1 MITKVTGEQPFQV
14 LATNFSISPS
24 QQGYTL
30 QISAD
35 GVNYSN
41 LFAVSPNVTRMVS
54 GVANGSYYRLSGN
67 TSEVVINWSRQCST
81 GGGDVDLTNYWTSA
95 QTQDAIDEAVSG
107 ITVDLTD
114 YYTSAQTNTQIQNA
128 VADFVTSGQ
137 VETQITSKGYA
148 TESAV
153 TSAITAIENELG
165 DFVTSADVETQI
177 ISKGYATESAVTSAI
192 TALENELSDYVTS
205 GDIQTINERINT
217 KDEVI
222 SIALNELHEQI
233 ENIDIPDVS
242 NFVTSGDVQT
252 QITSAVTA
260 IENELSEAEQVTS
273 TALVD
278 INSRMVSSELIK
290 TIVKMS
296 QAEYDALATK
306 DNNTL
311 YIIG

>member
-114 YYTSAQTNTQIQNA
+114 YYTSAQTDSHIQ
-128 VADFVTSGQ
+128 
-137 VETQITSKGYA
+137 
-148 TESAV
+148 SAV
-153 TSAITAIENELG
+153 TA
-165 DFVTSADVETQI
+165 
-177 ISKGYATESAVTSAI
+177 
-192 TALENELSDYVTS
+192 
-205 GDIQTINERINT
+205 INERINT

-222 SIALNELHEQI
+222 SIALNELHEQL
-233 ENIDIPDVS
+233 
-242 NFVTSGDVQT
+242 QT
-252 QITSAVTA
+252 A
-260 IENELSEAEQVTS
+260 EDELSEAEQVTS

-278 INSRMVSSELIK
+278 INSRMVSSLDIK
-290 TIVKMS
+290 TIVKMT

>member
-114 YYTSAQTNTQIQNA
+114 YYTSAQTDSHIQ
-128 VADFVTSGQ
+128 
-137 VETQITSKGYA
+137 
-148 TESAV
+148 SAV
-153 TSAITAIENELG
+153 TA
-165 DFVTSADVETQI
+165 
-177 ISKGYATESAVTSAI
+177 
-192 TALENELSDYVTS
+192 
-205 GDIQTINERINT
+205 INERINT

-222 SIALNELHEQI
+222 SIALNELHEQL
-233 ENIDIPDVS
+233 
-242 NFVTSGDVQT
+242 QT
-252 QITSAVTA
+252 A
-260 IENELSEAEQVTS
+260 EDELSEAEQVTS

>member
-114 YYTSAQTNTQIQNA
+114 YYTSAQTDSHIQ
-128 VADFVTSGQ
+128 
-137 VETQITSKGYA
+137 
-148 TESAV
+148 SAV
-153 TSAITAIENELG
+153 TA
-165 DFVTSADVETQI
+165 
-177 ISKGYATESAVTSAI
+177 AVTEI
-192 TALENELSDYVTS
+192 ENELSDYATS

-233 ENIDIPDVS
+233 ENIDL
-242 NFVTSGDVQT
+242 
-252 QITSAVTA
+252 TA
-260 IENELSEAEQVTS
+260 IEDELSEAEQVTS
-273 TALVD
+273 TALND

>member
-81 GGGDVDLTNYWTSA
+81 GGGDADLTNYWTSA

-107 ITVDLTD
+107 ITVDLSD
-114 YYTSAQTNTQIQNA
+114 YYTSAQTDSQIQNA
-128 VADFVTSGQ
+128 VADFVTSGDVQ
-137 VETQITSKGYA
+137 TQITS
-148 TESAV
+148 AV
-153 TSAITAIENELG
+153 TAIENELSEAER
-165 DFVTSADVETQI
+165 VTSEALNELNDKI
-177 ISKGYATESAVTSAI
+177 IEISGQTVD
-192 TALENELSDYVTS
+192 LSDYYTSAQTDTQIANAIAAIDLGDYATS

-233 ENIDIPDVS
+233 GAIDLSDYA
-242 NFVTSGDVQT
+242 TSGAVQ
-252 QITSAVTA
+252 AL
-260 IENELSEAEQVTS
+260 EDELSQAEQVTS
-273 TALVD
+273 TALND
-278 INSRMVSSELIK
+278 INSRMVSSSDIK
-290 TIVKMS
+290 SIVKLT
-296 QAEYDALATK
+296 QAEYDALVNK

>member
-81 GGGDVDLTNYWTSA
+81 GGGDVDLT
-95 QTQDAIDEAVSG
+95 
-107 ITVDLTD
+107 D
-114 YYTSAQTNTQIQNA
+114 YYTSAQTNTQIQ
-128 VADFVTSGQ
+128 
-137 VETQITSKGYA
+137 
-148 TESAV
+148 SAV
-153 TSAITAIENELG
+153 TA
-165 DFVTSADVETQI
+165 
-177 ISKGYATESAVTSAI
+177 AVTEI
-192 TALENELSDYVTS
+192 ENELSDYATS

-222 SIALNELHEQI
+222 SIALNELHAEI

-273 TALVD
+273 TALND
-278 INSRMVSSELIK
+278 INSRMVSSLDIK
-290 TIVKMS
+290 TIIKLT
-296 QAEYDALATK
+296 QAEYDNLSTK

>member
-81 GGGDVDLTNYWTSA
+81 GGGDVDLT
-95 QTQDAIDEAVSG
+95 
-107 ITVDLTD
+107 D
-114 YYTSAQTNTQIQNA
+114 YYTSAQTNTQIQ
-128 VADFVTSGQ
+128 
-137 VETQITSKGYA
+137 
-148 TESAV
+148 SAV
-153 TSAITAIENELG
+153 TA
-165 DFVTSADVETQI
+165 
-177 ISKGYATESAVTSAI
+177 AVTEI
-192 TALENELSDYVTS
+192 ENELSDYATS

-273 TALVD
+273 TALND

-296 QAEYDALATK
+296 QAEYDALITK
-306 DNNTL
+306 DNNVL

>member
-1 MITKVTGEQPFQV
+1 MIIDFNK
-14 LATNFSISPS
+14 
-24 QQGYTL
+24 
-30 QISAD
+30 
-35 GVNYSN
+35 SN
-41 LFAVSPNVTRMVS
+41 
-54 GVANGSYYRLSGN
+54 G
-67 TSEVVINWSRQCST
+67 
-81 GGGDVDLTNYWTSA
+81 GGGDLSN
-95 QTQDAIDEAVSG
+95 
-107 ITVDLTD
+107 
-114 YYTSAQTNTQIQNA
+114 YYTSAQTDSQIQ
-128 VADFVTSGQ
+128 
-137 VETQITSKGYA
+137 
-148 TESAV
+148 SAV
-153 TSAITAIENELG
+153 TA
-165 DFVTSADVETQI
+165 
-177 ISKGYATESAVTSAI
+177 AVTEI
-192 TALENELSDYVTS
+192 ENELSDYATS

-273 TALVD
+273 TALND

-306 DNNTL
+306 DNKTL